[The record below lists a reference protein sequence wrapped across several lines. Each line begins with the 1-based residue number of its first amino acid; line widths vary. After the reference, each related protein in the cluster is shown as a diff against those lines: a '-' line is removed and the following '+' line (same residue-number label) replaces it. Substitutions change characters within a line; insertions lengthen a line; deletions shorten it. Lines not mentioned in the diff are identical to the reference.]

1 MSKLPHVI
9 FVELIRAE
17 GLVSAADT
25 YIMLNS
31 IGRHK
36 HKESCYST
44 AKSDT
49 IRNSSSP
56 VYDEEIKLYLPDR
69 SSKIAFNVFACSWTG
84 DYLLGQAFIDVK
96 NYPNLY
102 TKGQITT
109 PIELNVTKP
118 KHVVYDSDGNA
129 TTAHSKNEQGK
140 LFVRM
145 RVPPLNNNMVGLFWN
160 IDDHAGMF
168 FNDIKGTK
176 IFVELCGSEIFVFE
190 GAIDD
195 NQVFDTKKPRNG
207 ITVKKIPIA
216 DIVSVEENQSHQVEI
231 DFDRLQLTMADNS
244 VLNWAWGG
252 DSSKFKGHWRKCF
265 RSSGEIKFHSSQSI
279 KDEKQGIYSR

>member
-1 MSKLPHVI
+1 MDH
-9 FVELIRAE
+9 
-17 GLVSAADT
+17 
-25 YIMLNS
+25 
-31 IGRHK
+31 
-36 HKESCYST
+36 
-44 AKSDT
+44 
-49 IRNSSSP
+49 
-56 VYDEEIKLYLPDR
+56 
-69 SSKIAFNVFACSWTG
+69 
-84 DYLLGQAFIDVK
+84 
-96 NYPNLY
+96 
-102 TKGQITT
+102 GQI
-109 PIELNVTKP
+109 E
-118 KHVVYDSDGNA
+118 
-129 TTAHSKNEQGK
+129 
-140 LFVRM
+140 
-145 RVPPLNNNMVGLFWN
+145 W
-160 IDDHAGMF
+160 
-168 FNDIKGTK
+168 TK

-207 ITVKKIPIA
+207 IAVKKIPIA